1 MSKHNLFLFFTHIL
15 VFMVPVNF
23 AGLFSSPESGNEIG
37 DNDAAMDAFINPH
50 NPDLFAAEFANDD
63 KGSTRRD
70 LHTTC
75 EATNVIDKC
84 WRGKSDWAE
93 NRQALADCALGFAT
107 GTTGGKGGDIYV
119 VTDPSDDDCE
129 NPKEGT
135 LRFGVTR
142 DRPLWITFEKDMVI
156 TLKHELVIANDKTI
170 DGRGASVE
178 IANGG
183 GLSINKVN
191 NVIIHGIH
199 VHHIKV
205 MDGGKIRSS
214 ETKASARSKS
224 DGDAISVFGS
234 TKVWIDHV
242 TLDHGEDGLLDVTM
256 KSTAVTI
263 SNCDFNHHNK
273 VILLGADDS
282 HTEDKNM
289 LVTVAF
295 NKFHEGCVQRLP
307 RCRHGFFQVVNNDYD
322 KWQMY
327 AIGGSSNPTI
337 LSQGNRFMAADEKR
351 LKQVTQ
357 RNNAAEEEWKNWK
370 WKSENDI
377 FLNGA
382 YFVQSG
388 GDIQPTPEQSAG
400 LIAPS
405 TTPVEVLTKDAGK
418 LACIPGQPC

>member
-1 MSKHNLFLFFTHIL
+1 MGKHNFIL
-15 VFMVPVNF
+15 VFIHVMVFMVPVIF
-23 AGLFSSPESGNEIG
+23 AGLFSSSGNEI
-37 DNDAAMDAFINPH
+37 DDKDAAMDAFINPYD
-50 NPDLFAAEFANDD
+50 PDSYVAQFADEDQ
-63 KGSTRRD
+63 GSTRRD

-75 EATNVIDKC
+75 EATNAIDKC
-84 WRGKSDWAE
+84 WRCKSDWAE
-93 NRQALADCALGFAT
+93 NRQALAECALGFGK

-119 VTDPSDDDCE
+119 VTDPSDCDCE

-142 DRPLWITFEKDMVI
+142 DRPLWITFDKDMVI
-156 TLKHELVIANDKTI
+156 TLKHELVINSDKTI

-183 GLSINKVN
+183 GVSVYQVN

-199 VHHIKV
+199 IHHIKV
-205 MDGGKIRSS
+205 MDGGRIRSS
-214 ETKASARSKS
+214 ETKVVPRSKS
-224 DGDAISVFGS
+224 DGDALAIYGS

-256 KSTAVTI
+256 KSTAITI
-263 SNCDFNHHNK
+263 SNCDFNHHDK
-273 VILLGADDS
+273 VMLLGADDS

-289 LVTVAF
+289 LATVAF
-295 NKFHEGCVQRLP
+295 NRFGEGCVQRLP
-307 RCRHGFFQVVNNDYD
+307 RCRHGFFQVVNNDYN
-322 KWQMY
+322 KWQFY
-327 AIGGSSNPTI
+327 AIGGSSDPTI
-337 LSQGNRFMAADEKR
+337 LSQHNRFLAPDEKSK
-351 LKQVTQ
+351 KQVTR

-382 YFVQSG
+382 YFVPSG

-400 LIAPS
+400 LIPPC
-405 TTPVEVLTKDAGK
+405 TTPVETLTRYAGK
-418 LACIPGQPC
+418 LTCLPGQPC